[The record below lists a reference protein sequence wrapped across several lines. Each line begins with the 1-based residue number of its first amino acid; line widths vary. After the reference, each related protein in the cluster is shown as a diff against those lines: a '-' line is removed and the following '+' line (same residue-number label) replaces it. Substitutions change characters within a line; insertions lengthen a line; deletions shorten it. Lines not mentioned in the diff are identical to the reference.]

1 MRSRNRGSTII
12 EFVLTT
18 SLIYVPLLLGTMVIG
33 LNIIRAIQVNQ
44 LNRDAG
50 HMFARGV
57 DFTAPSNRAMLLHL
71 ATGLNITDHG
81 GDGVIILSTIL
92 HVGQDECPDGCANLG
107 YDVITRRITIGNT
120 SIRESRY
127 GTPANIDANGNVIN
141 YLNDLSAR
149 ANGFSS
155 VMTLQGGDVAYVAES
170 FFSSPDYDIPG
181 FMEDTG
187 VAAQAIF

>member
-1 MRSRNRGSTII
+1 MQSGKRGSTII

-33 LNIIRAIQVNQ
+33 LNVIRAIQVNQ
-44 LNRDAG
+44 VNRDAG

-57 DFTAPSNRAMLLHL
+57 DFMAPSNRAMLLHL
-71 ATGLNITDHG
+71 ASGLNITDHG

-107 YDVITRRITIGNT
+107 YDVITRRITIGNA
-120 SIRESRY
+120 SIRQSRY
-127 GTPANIDANGNVIN
+127 GTPANIDANGNVLN
-141 YLNDLSAR
+141 YLNDASAR

-170 FFSSPDYDIPG
+170 YFISPDFDIPG

-187 VAAQAIF
+187 VAAHAVF